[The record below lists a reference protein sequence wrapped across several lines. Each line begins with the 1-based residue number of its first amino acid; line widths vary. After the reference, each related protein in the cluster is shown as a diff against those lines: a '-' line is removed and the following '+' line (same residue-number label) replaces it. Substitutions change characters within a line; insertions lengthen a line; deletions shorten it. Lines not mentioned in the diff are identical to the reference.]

1 MTESKPSNP
10 GTLLI
15 RFSSGAAAGLVIAAL
30 LGSGTLYWHTVTLK
44 TGVTVSLVVGI
55 VCGLLTLKWGNKFL
69 QALLDGMI
77 FPFP

>member
-30 LGSGTLYWHTVTLK
+30 FWSGTFYWHPVTLR
-44 TGVTVSLVVGI
+44 TGVIVSLVVGI

-69 QALLDGMI
+69 QALLDAMI
-77 FPFP
+77 IP